1 MSSAFVILQ
10 ALQGQTTGRQAAVE
24 TLRKTADAL
33 ITAEGDLLT
42 NQDEIQ
48 ETVGELDIHLFSQ
61 ELATESQKSLNAEMK

>member
-1 MSSAFVILQ
+1 MSVENRVTPETMRSLTFIIPQ

-48 ETVGELDIHLFSQ
+48 ETVGEYDIHLFS
-61 ELATESQKSLNAEMK
+61 